1 MKKFY
6 VIVRKDLDH
15 SQRAVQGGHAI
26 AQYLLEHPTEEWKN
40 GTLIFLG
47 VCNEFQLKKWY
58 DKLINKD
65 IKCSHFIEPDI
76 GYQMTALAA
85 IDTGEI
91 FRRLNL
97 I

>member
-6 VIVRKDLDH
+6 VIVRKDLSH

-26 AQYLLEHPTEEWKN
+26 QQYLLEHPNVEWNN
-40 GTLIFLG
+40 GPLIFLG
-47 VCNEFQLKKWY
+47 VYNEYQLKKWY

-65 IKCSHFIEPDI
+65 IKCSHFLEPDI

-85 IDTGEI
+85 IDTGET
-91 FRRLNL
+91 FKQLRL